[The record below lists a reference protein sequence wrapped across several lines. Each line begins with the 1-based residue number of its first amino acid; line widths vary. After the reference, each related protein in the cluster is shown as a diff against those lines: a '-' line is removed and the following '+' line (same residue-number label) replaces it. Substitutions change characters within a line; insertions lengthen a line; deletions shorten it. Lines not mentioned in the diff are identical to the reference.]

1 MNRYVGL
8 LGCVLSFLTLN
19 QGSAEV
25 APPTAAVR
33 LTDNWEFVRGDLG
46 GVWEALRSDKLSGAL
61 PVWQKVS
68 LPHCYNAFDSVDPD
82 RPFYQGPAWYR
93 TQLTVDNP
101 WPNGRTLLRFE
112 GAGQKTEVYIDAQKA
127 GSHIGGYDAFTID
140 ITDTVAACRQM
151 PHFTK
156 QSPDR
161 LVKPGL
167 IPLSVRCDNSRDLEM
182 IPSDLSD
189 FNLYGGLYRHVSLVY
204 VPAISLEQV
213 HIKTELSP
221 INTDWLVT
229 VEARLRN
236 PAQLTGT
243 PTATIRIL
251 APDGTQVFQTETA
264 LDAASPNRVLCKT
277 KLANPV
283 LWSTETPRLYRCQV
297 TLNSAHGQS
306 AASEKFGFRWFEFA
320 EKGPFYLNGQRL
332 LLRGTHRHEDHA
344 GLAAAL
350 TDDLVEKEFRLMKAM
365 GVNFIRLGHYQQ
377 SRLALKL
384 CDELGILVWEEIPWC
399 RGGLGG
405 DRYQQQARDMLT
417 AMIDQHRNHPSVI
430 IWGLGNENDWPGDF
444 DTFDQQ
450 RIRDFMRQLNDLAHQ
465 LDPERKTAIRR
476 CAFCSDIVDVY
487 SPSIW
492 AGWYRGKFI
501 EYKDV
506 SESEM
511 KKVNRFLHVE
521 WGGDSH
527 AGRHAENPYTSLMDV
542 AATGQ
547 ADERG
552 LDYLLTGGQARASK
566 DGDWSES
573 YICDLID
580 WHLKEQETMDWLTGT
595 AFWIFKDF
603 STPLRP
609 DNPVPFMNQ
618 KGAVQRD
625 LTPKESYYVYQ
636 SYWTETP
643 MVRLYAHN
651 WPVRWGDR
659 NDKKTVKVYSN
670 CPEAEL
676 FVNGKSAGTKQR
688 NSQDFPAA
696 GLRWSVAFRNGMNHL
711 KVIAR
716 KDGVEV
722 SDEITFRYETRQ
734 WKDTAELDLKIADRG
749 DDSVTLEAT
758 LLDAKGVICLDA
770 RQFVQFGLAGDGTLL
785 DKLGTSR
792 GSRKVQLYNGRALI
806 TVRLNN
812 GRSVASVASDGC
824 PTAFLEIGPAL
835 ENPALAKTPLP
846 QQALAVARIDR
857 DRIVKLAETYL
868 SLSPLS
874 LRDFPAP
881 AEGVGPGDFYS
892 MGDYWWPNSDTADGL
907 PYVQRDGQSNPAN
920 FAHHRMII
928 RQLRD
933 AVAALAAAY
942 AVDGGKHYARKA
954 VELLEVFFV
963 NEDKRMN
970 PHLLYAQAIP
980 GVSKGRGI
988 GIIDTLHLA
997 EVPLAIEALK
1007 SSEAMTPQILV
1018 GLKQWFAAYADWMT
1032 THPQGLAEMN
1042 AANNHSVAYLVQLA
1056 AFARLT
1062 EDAEKLDLARRRFKE
1077 VIVPFQMDING
1088 AFPAELARTKPYGYS
1103 IFQLDNMALLCRL
1116 LSTDA
1121 DNLWT
1126 FTLPDGRN
1134 MTRAM
1139 AFLFDYLKDKSR
1151 WPYPS
1156 DIEHFDQW
1164 PVRQPCLLLAG
1175 YALGRPD
1182 YLDVW
1187 NTLDPDPEDLEIRRN
1202 MAVTQPLLWLVNADD
1217 VPLLKTE
1224 AL

>member
-1 MNRYVGL
+1 MNRTLCILFGTIL
-8 LGCVLSFLTLN
+8 ALTVC
-19 QGSAEV
+19 GIAADAE
-25 APPTAAVR
+25 PHAAIR
-33 LTDNWEFVRGDLG
+33 LTDKWEFVRGDLG
-46 GVWEALRSDKLSGAL
+46 GVWEALRSDTLSGAL
-61 PVWQKVS
+61 PVWQPVS
-68 LPHCYNAFDSVDPD
+68 LPHCTNAFDSVDPD
-82 RPFYQGPAWYR
+82 GPYYQGPMWYR
-93 TQLTVDNP
+93 TQLTIDNP

-112 GAGQKTEVYIDAQKA
+112 GAGQKTDIYVDTQKV
-127 GSHIGGYDAFTID
+127 GSHVGGYDAFTVD
-140 ITDTVAACRQM
+140 ITDAVSVYKET
-151 PHFTK
+151 PHFRK
-156 QSPDR
+156 QSADR

-167 IPLSVRCDNSRDLEM
+167 VPLSVRCDNSRDLDM

-189 FNLYGGLYRHVSLVY
+189 FNLYGGLYRHVNLVY

-213 HIKTELSP
+213 HIETERSP
-221 INTDWLVT
+221 INSDWLVT
-229 VEARLRN
+229 VEARLYN
-236 PAQLTGT
+236 PAQLTDT

-251 APDGTQVFQTETA
+251 APDGSQVFETETE

-283 LWSTETPRLYRCQV
+283 LWSTETPRLYRCEV
-297 TLNSAHGQS
+297 ALKGPHGASAVH
-306 AASEKFGFRWFEFA
+306 ERFGFRWFEFA
-320 EKGPFYLNGQRL
+320 EKGPFYLNGERL

-350 TDDLVEKEFRLMKAM
+350 TDDLIEKEIRLMQTM
-365 GVNFIRLGHYQQ
+365 GVNFIRLGHYPQ
-377 SRLALKL
+377 SRFVLQL

-405 DRYQQQARDMLT
+405 DRYKQQARAMLR

-430 IWGLGNENDWPGDF
+430 LWGLGNENDWPGDF
-444 DTFDQQ
+444 ETFDKEQ
-450 RIRDFMRQLNDLAHQ
+450 IRSFMRELHELAHR
-465 LDPERKTAIRR
+465 LDPQRKTAIRR

-527 AGRHAENPYTSLMDV
+527 AGRHAENPYTCLMDV

-552 LDYLLTGGQARASK
+552 LDYRMTGGQARASK

-618 KGAVQRD
+618 KGAVERD
-625 LTPKESYYVYQ
+625 LTPKEAYYVYQ
-636 SYWTETP
+636 SYWTQKP
-643 MVRLYAHN
+643 MVRLYAHS
-651 WPVRWGDR
+651 WPVRWGGR
-659 NDKKTVKVYSN
+659 NEKKTVKVYSN

-676 FVNGKSAGTKQR
+676 FVNGESAGSKER

-711 KVIAR
+711 RVVAR

-722 SDEITFRYETRQ
+722 ADEITFRYETRP
-734 WKDTAELDLKIADRG
+734 WKEPARLTLRVADRR
-749 DDSVTLEAT
+749 DDRITLETT
-758 LLDAKGVICLDA
+758 LLDANGVLCLDS
-770 RQFVQFGLAGDGTLL
+770 RQFVRFGLTGDGTLL
-785 DKLGTSR
+785 DNLGTSR
-792 GSRKVQLYNGRALI
+792 GARKVQLYNGRAQI
-806 TVRLNN
+806 DVRLHDAQ
-812 GRSVASVASDGC
+812 SVASVASDGLS
-824 PTAFLEIGPAL
+824 TAFLAVGPDPTDA
-835 ENPALAKTPLP
+835 AMQKTPRSER
-846 QQALAVARIDR
+846 ALAVARIDR
-857 DRIVKLAETYL
+857 ERILKSADSYL
-868 SLSPLS
+868 TCAPIS

-892 MGDYWWPNSDTADGL
+892 MGDYWWPNPNTPDGL
-907 PYVQRDGQSNPAN
+907 PYVQRDGQSNPGN
-920 FAHHRMII
+920 FTEHRMMV
-928 RQLRD
+928 RRLRD
-933 AVAALAAAY
+933 AVSALAAAY
-942 AVDGGKHYARKA
+942 ALHGDEAYARKA
-954 VELLEVFFV
+954 VELLNGFFLDE
-963 NEDKRMN
+963 NKRMN

-997 EVPLAIEALK
+997 ETAPAIEALR
-1007 SSEAMTPQILV
+1007 SSGAMTPEILK

-1032 THPQGLAEMN
+1032 THPQGIAEMN
-1042 AANNHSVAYLVQLA
+1042 AGNNHAVAYFVQVA

-1062 EDAEKLDLARRRFKE
+1062 GDEDKLELSRRRFKE
-1077 VIVPFQMDING
+1077 ILVPTQMDLNG
-1088 AFPAELARTKPYGYS
+1088 SFPAELSRTKPYGYS
-1103 IFQLDNMALLCRL
+1103 IFQLDNMALLCEL

-1121 DNLWT
+1121 DNLWA
-1126 FTLPDGRN
+1126 FTLPDGRE
-1134 MTRAM
+1134 MSTAT

-1151 WPYPS
+1151 WPYPA
-1156 DIEHFDQW
+1156 DIEHFDDW

-1182 YLDVW
+1182 YLALW
-1187 NTLDPDPEDLEIRRN
+1187 NTLEADPADAEVQRN
-1202 MAVTQPLLWLVNADD
+1202 MAVTQPLLWLIRAGD
-1217 VPLLKTE
+1217 VPLLKDKPNN
-1224 AL
+1224 